1 METEAGSLDS
11 EWGFF
16 GGGGSLWSSL
26 WQTGSFVE
34 HTDSLVIA
42 LRLRC
47 SLGCGILVPQPG
59 IEPMSPIAR
68 WILNCWTTREAPGVG
83 I

>member
-1 METEAGSLDS
+1 MLRQELAAWIQSGD
-11 EWGFF
+11 FF
-16 GGGGSLWSSL
+16 FFGSLWSSL
-26 WQTGSFVE
+26 WQAGSFIE

-42 LRLRC
+42 LRLSC

-68 WILNCWTTREAPGVG
+68 WILNHWTTREALGAG